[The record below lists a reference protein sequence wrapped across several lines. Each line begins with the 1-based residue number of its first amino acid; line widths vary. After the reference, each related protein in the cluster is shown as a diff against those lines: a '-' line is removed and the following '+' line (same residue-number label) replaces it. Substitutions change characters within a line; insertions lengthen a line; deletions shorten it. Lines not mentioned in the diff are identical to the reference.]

1 MRHVNSKKRSR
12 LESFPLESIDSVSP
26 NINGL
31 MSFNFKYLDTEQG
44 DKFSDLTNV
53 QFSKIIEKLKWYSN
67 ENRQHWETKKTGQS
81 TVLAVYGDFPHH
93 SDFYHPKH
101 VPAGVRWARFRMEGD
116 QRLVGFVINNEDS
129 DKIQLNTNVFYV
141 VFLDNNHR
149 FYKTNR

>member
-1 MRHVNSKKRSR
+1 MKHANSRKKSR
-12 LESFPLESIDSVSP
+12 LESFPMESIDSASAD
-26 NINGL
+26 IKGL

-44 DKFSDLTNV
+44 DRFSDLTNA

-67 ENRQHWETKKTGQS
+67 ENRQHWECEKTGKS
-81 TVLAVYGDFPHH
+81 AVLAVYGDFPRF
-93 SDFYHPKH
+93 SDFHHPRH

-116 QRLVGFVINNEDS
+116 QRLVGFVINKEDS
-129 DKIQLNTNVFYV
+129 DITQLNHNVFYV